1 MFYLCLSCAILVLC
15 ITWWIRHFSC
25 YHVILMNI
33 LSRFTMCFNYVIS
46 MVFIWYHVFWRICI
60 ASCTLL
66 ACSLAQAFRH
76 FNWYHVTC
84 FKSSQLISSLC
95 NVACVENCLA
105 FGLALSFR
113 MCFATL
119 IFFYFFSWYWSFYF
133 GCVISFSR
141 FVLLGVFG

>member
-95 NVACVENCLA
+95 NVACIENCLA

-119 IFFYFFSWYWSFYF
+119 IFFLFSVGIGAFILVVSFLFLDLFY
-133 GCVISFSR
+133 
-141 FVLLGVFG
+141 